1 MPVFALKGGYM
12 ARILLACIGFVG
24 FIGLYAAA
32 REIKKEEKRKVVC
45 AGLLGALFG
54 LIGWLIWG

>member
-1 MPVFALKGGYM
+1 MW
-12 ARILLACIGFVG
+12 ILCTGLVCFVA
-24 FIGLYAAA
+24 LYAAA

>member
-1 MPVFALKGGYM
+1 M
-12 ARILLACIGFVG
+12 ARIFLACVGFVG